1 MKQLI
6 IISALLLLSLCTS
19 CSKGVMADNNY
30 TKKGCAQ
37 FPDYGEVMAFPEAEG
52 FGRYATGG
60 RGGEIVH
67 VTNLNDDGEGS
78 LRDAISKSGRIVV
91 FDVSGIINLKSVLVF
106 SNNLTVAGQTA
117 PGDGVVLY
125 GNRVSFSGADNLI
138 CRYLRIRMGTQGT
151 NGKDAAGVA
160 KGNNM
165 IFDHLSVTWGRDEN
179 FSINSTTSRDI
190 TIQNSIIGQGLQ
202 NHSCGGLMQTGIGNG
217 ITLFRNLYIDNK
229 TRNPKVKGLNQFVNN
244 VLYNWGDG
252 AAYNMSGDSEGPSLT
267 DIEDNY
273 FVVGPILHNWKNDGT
288 GKIVD
293 TPANP
298 AKPFIGGN
306 ELFSTYCLRNVYD
319 SDKDGTLNGVEIKPS
334 ENWNDLCSGSPTFLN
349 AVPDVFTK
357 INQQTNATEAYNWI
371 VKNAGAS
378 LPVRDQVDAYLIG
391 ELTSLGAKGCIIQNE
406 RDVNQFPL
414 GGPGEVK
421 TAEKELDSDNDGM
434 PDAFEDKYGL
444 DKNNPND
451 ASKIAANGYTNIEN
465 FIFTLDSNSS
475 PVRCIKITK

>member
-6 IISALLLLSLCTS
+6 IISVLLLSLCTS
-19 CSKGVMADNNY
+19 CSKGVLLDSNNI
-30 TKKGCAQ
+30 KKECTQ
-37 FPDYGEVMAFPEAEG
+37 FPDYGEVLAFPGAEG

-67 VTNLNDDGEGS
+67 VENLNDDGEGS
-78 LRDAISKSGRIVV
+78 LRDAVSKPDRVVV
-91 FDVSGIINLKSVLVF
+91 FDVSGVINLKSVLIF
-106 SNNLTVAGQTA
+106 SKNLTVAGQTA

-202 NHSCGGLMQTGIGNG
+202 NHSCGGLMQTGIENG

-293 TPANP
+293 TPVNP

-306 ELFSTYCLRNVYD
+306 KLFSTCCLRNVYD
-319 SDKDGTLNGVEIKPS
+319 SDKDGTLNGVEIEPLG
-334 ENWNDLCSGSPTFLN
+334 NWNELCSGSPTFLN
-349 AVPDVFTK
+349 NVPEVFAK
-357 INQQTNATEAYNWI
+357 IHQQTNATEAYNWI

-378 LPVRDQVDAYLIG
+378 LPVRDQVDSFLID
-391 ELTSLGAKGCIIQNE
+391 ELMSLGTKGSIIQNE

-414 GGPGEVK
+414 GGPGGIK

-444 DKNNPND
+444 DKKNPND
-451 ASKIAANGYTNIEN
+451 ASKIASNGYTNIEN
-465 FIFTLDSNSS
+465 YIFTLDKISNS
-475 PVRCIKITK
+475 VRCAKITR